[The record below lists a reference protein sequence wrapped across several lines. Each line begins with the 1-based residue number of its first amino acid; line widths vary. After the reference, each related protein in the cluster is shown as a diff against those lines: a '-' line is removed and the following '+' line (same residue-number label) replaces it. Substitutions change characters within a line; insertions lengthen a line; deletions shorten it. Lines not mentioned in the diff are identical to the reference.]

1 MRDKNENLSSEKRFE
16 KIIQN
21 ESLRV
26 KRINNDS

>member
-26 KRINNDS
+26 KRINNDI